1 MTNEKLSE
9 VIGMID
15 EDIIAAAEKSR
26 AEVKRSKKPLWIGV
40 CSTAA
45 CAALITVVALTDPA
59 SYLSGE
65 SIVDP
70 NYSSTSSATGDAA
83 GVITSTETM
92 DTIATS
98 DGDGIDIYTGEAAAT
113 TDAEP
118 PKHGGASDATNDASA
133 AIETGDIVV
142 DDVPDSEE
150 AVEDTPII
158 EESAPVTGDAPE
170 DVEETIPDTC
180 DAPDEP
186 TDLPVSYYPN
196 DTARMLFW
204 ASYPT
209 MAKNPDLYD
218 FSSEAIETADAAIE
232 TCECVED
239 VIEETC
245 DSPAETEPKN
255 ENEAW
260 DRWKQSKEA
269 LAVPKETVDEL
280 RDFFTRSMQTYLT
293 LAEGENN
300 AYSPVNLYMALSVLS
315 ATTEGESREQILSLL
330 NAQSEDELLENA
342 RQIWNGTYMN
352 DGVTASVLANSLWL
366 RNDLHYNSN
375 TLKELSETLRTTSYV
390 GEMGSAEYNR
400 IFRSW
405 LRGQSGG
412 RLDNS
417 ANNAELSE
425 DTVMMLASTLDFS
438 AQWKKSDK
446 FDEADTL
453 TSVFHGAD
461 GDVIVEFLNK
471 AGDMTCYFGEG
482 YTAVYLECD
491 EHSMWFV
498 LPDVGVS
505 PEEIAAGDD
514 VYDMVFGG
522 VNAWENRQTY
532 DVVLSL
538 PKFDITAETDL
549 KQGMM
554 ALGVTDVFDA
564 AKADFSAL
572 TADTG
577 SYLNKAE
584 QAVRVSIDEKGC
596 AATSFTL
603 MENIPTGG
611 PVCREVIELIFDR
624 PFMFIIESNNNIPL
638 FGGIVNELQPTQNV
652 NYTIKADI
660 SNRRYENVELS
671 EQSVTGAPQSYE
683 ELHDYLSVHSDS
695 LNFIQYKITAQ
706 YTPEEA
712 YALTG
717 DDIYIYATTLYQAK
731 ATYDLLNGKPLDYS
745 FFLSDAGTA
754 EEQIEGMPLL
764 SVGERY
770 ASVLTGGGK
779 DSQYVAFPE
788 LTFAV
793 YRQGAED
800 YAYHLHFDRIRFIK
814 PDGTDIDLSVSDDEE
829 YIITSTGNNPVHYVH
844 KYELSELAEFFR
856 ADWTKRGYKFPSLFT
871 ETVPAE

>member
-1 MTNEKLSE
+1 MTSEKLSE
-9 VIGMID
+9 IIGMID
-15 EDIIAAAEKSR
+15 EDIIAAADKSR

-45 CAALITVVALTDPA
+45 CAALITAVALTDPA

-70 NYSSTSSATGDAA
+70 DHTSTSAATTTDTLTGDNSAGSIITDGEPDSIGTFDGVGIFTEEAIETADSESTKHGATDITGDAPD
-83 GVITSTETM
+83 V
-92 DTIATS
+92 
-98 DGDGIDIYTGEAAAT
+98 
-113 TDAEP
+113 
-118 PKHGGASDATNDASA
+118 
-133 AIETGDIVV
+133 IETADIVV
-142 DDVPDSEE
+142 DDVPDEE
-150 AVEDTPII
+150 EIGDI
-158 EESAPVTGDAPE
+158 EEVVTDTNDAPAE
-170 DVEETIPDTC
+170 PEE
-180 DAPDEP
+180 
-186 TDLPVSYYPN
+186 LPVSYYPD

-209 MAKNPDLYD
+209 MAKHPDLYE
-218 FSSEAIETADAAIE
+218 FSSEAVETADAAVDTLEPVETADADVE
-232 TCECVED
+232 TCDCVED
-239 VIEETC
+239 AIEETC
-245 DSPAETEPKN
+245 DAPAETEPKN

-260 DRWKQSKEA
+260 DRWKKSKDA

-293 LAEGENN
+293 SAEGENN
-300 AYSPVNLYMALSVLS
+300 AYSPVNMYMALSVLS

-352 DGVTASVLANSLWL
+352 DGITTSVLANSLWL
-366 RNDLHYNSN
+366 RNDLHYDSN

-390 GEMGSAEYNR
+390 GEMGSEEYNR
-400 IFRSW
+400 AFQRW

-417 ANNAELSE
+417 ADNAELSE
-425 DTVMMLASTLDFS
+425 NTAMMLASTLDFS
-438 AQWKKSDK
+438 AQWIKSDT
-446 FDEADTL
+446 FDESDTL

-461 GDVIVEFLNK
+461 GDVIVEYLNK

-572 TADTG
+572 TEDAG

-596 AATSFTL
+596 AASSFTL

-624 PFMFIIESNNNIPL
+624 PFMFIIESKNNIPL

-660 SNRRYENVELS
+660 SQRRYENVELM

-683 ELHDYLSVHSDS
+683 ELHDYLSVYSDR

-731 ATYDLLNGKPLDYS
+731 ATYDLMNGEPLDYS

-754 EEQIEGMPLL
+754 EEQTEGMPLL

-779 DSQYVAFPE
+779 DRQYVAFPE

-814 PDGTDIDLSVSDDEE
+814 PDGTDIDLGVSADEE
-829 YIITSTGNNPVHYVH
+829 YVITSTGNNPAHYVH
-844 KYELSELAEFFR
+844 KYELSELTEFFR
-856 ADWTKRGYKFPSLFT
+856 ADWTKRGYKFPPLFKANVST
-871 ETVPAE
+871 E